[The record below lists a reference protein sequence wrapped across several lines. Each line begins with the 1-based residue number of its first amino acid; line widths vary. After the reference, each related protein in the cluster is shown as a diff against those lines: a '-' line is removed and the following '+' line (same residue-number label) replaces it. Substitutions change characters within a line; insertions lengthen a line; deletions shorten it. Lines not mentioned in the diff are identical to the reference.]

1 MATVCELQ
9 RGFVCEQ
16 DDLSGVAIDMRSIRL
31 IYVLVFTMV
40 AFAGVGLSLEN
51 PSVGNP
57 VGSGTVPP
65 TAYQPGLVKSA
76 SPINTSGNL
85 VVTGNV
91 ANGMQFRGVVPYN
104 SPTSFYAPAS
114 SLQHTSAALDSFL
127 RDSAGS
133 QNFGTSSGG
142 LTPYYSPA
150 WTVTTTQP
158 GGRGAVT
165 TGDSGAN
172 SFAGTNLPGAQ
183 TGYYRPGYNSQI
195 EKRPFSMSREDL
207 EKLVETDVTKYP
219 QGGETDSQS
228 QDEFWRNM
236 GVKIAR
242 KEEAT
247 DITDKTGQGQATSS
261 EPSLEKLLGG
271 NTQGLQGSK
280 NKQRVDK
287 GKLTGQPGEL
297 PKTGQVVDIYEQM
310 KGRLGKTIELPLSEG
325 VPATK
330 RAEANESTISR
341 PGVTQ
346 AEFEN
351 AYKSFAVLSD
361 DRFNQHIRA
370 AEGFMK
376 QGRFY
381 RAADAYTLA
390 SIYKPNDP
398 LGYAGK
404 SVALFASG
412 EYLSSSLFLA
422 RALEIFPEY
431 AKVKIDLVGMIGD
444 KDTVENRI
452 LEARDWMD
460 KSDSGE
466 LEFLLSYIY
475 YQMDR
480 LEFAKQ
486 SIEAA
491 AKKMPDSPAVA
502 AMKKAIDERLAKP

>member
-1 MATVCELQ
+1 MGRRNIICVSALI
-9 RGFVCEQ
+9 
-16 DDLSGVAIDMRSIRL
+16 VA
-31 IYVLVFTMV
+31 VFC
-40 AFAGVGLSLEN
+40 GVGLCLEN

-65 TAYQPGLVKSA
+65 TAYKSGLIPSA
-76 SPINTSGNL
+76 NPINTSGNL
-85 VVTGNV
+85 VITGNV
-91 ANGMQFRGVVPYN
+91 ANGMQFRGVVPYD

-114 SLQHTSAALDSFL
+114 SLQHTSGGLDSFL
-127 RDSAGS
+127 SNSAGS
-133 QNFGTSSGG
+133 QDFGQHSSG
-142 LTPYYSPA
+142 LTPYYSPT

-158 GGRGAVT
+158 GTSGVVT
-165 TGDSGAN
+165 TGGSGSN
-172 SFAGTNLPGAQ
+172 SFAGTNLPSAQ
-183 TGYYRPGYNSQI
+183 MGYYQSGYNPQI
-195 EKRPFSMSREDL
+195 GRRPLSMSQQDL
-207 EKLVETDVTKYP
+207 EKLVEADVGKYP
-219 QGGETDSQS
+219 LGGEPGSQS
-228 QDEFWRNM
+228 QEQFWRGM
-236 GVKIAR
+236 GVNIQR
-242 KEEAT
+242 KDETAEGTEKPELAT
-247 DITDKTGQGQATSS
+247 GSKS
-261 EPSLEKLLGG
+261 SLETLLGV
-271 NTQGLQGSK
+271 NTQGLQRLED
-280 NKQRVDK
+280 KQRVDK
-287 GKLTGQPGEL
+287 EELTGQPGGK
-297 PKTGQVVDIYEQM
+297 PKPEQGTDIYEQM
-310 KGRLGKTIELPLSEG
+310 KLRLGKTIELPQS
-325 VPATK
+325 VPTTK
-330 RAEANESTISR
+330 QAEANESTVSR

-346 AEFEN
+346 EEFAK
-351 AYKSFAVLSD
+351 AYKSFAAHND
-361 DRFNQHIRA
+361 DKFNQHIRA
-370 AEGFMK
+370 AEGYMK

-404 SVALFASG
+404 SVALFGSG
-412 EYLSSSLFLA
+412 EYLSSALFLA

-480 LEFAKQ
+480 MEFARQ

-491 AKKMPDSPAVA
+491 VKKMPNSPVVA

>member
-1 MATVCELQ
+1 MGRRNIICVSALI
-9 RGFVCEQ
+9 
-16 DDLSGVAIDMRSIRL
+16 VA
-31 IYVLVFTMV
+31 VFC
-40 AFAGVGLSLEN
+40 GVGLCLEN

-65 TAYQPGLVKSA
+65 TAYRPGLVKSQN
-76 SPINTSGNL
+76 PIDMSGNL
-85 VVTGNV
+85 VMTGNV

-114 SLQHTSAALDSFL
+114 SLQRTSGGMDSFL
-127 RDSAGS
+127 RNTVGTQD
-133 QNFGTSSGG
+133 FRTSSGG
-142 LTPYYSPA
+142 LTPYYSPT

-158 GGRGAVT
+158 GEQGVVT
-165 TGDSGAN
+165 TGGSGTN
-172 SFAGTNLPGAQ
+172 SFAGTNLPGPQ
-183 TGYYRPGYNSQI
+183 MGYYRPAYNTQI
-195 EKRPFSMSREDL
+195 NKRPLSMSQEDL
-207 EKLVETDVTKYP
+207 EKLVDTDVTKYP
-219 QGGETDSQS
+219 KGGEADSQS
-228 QDEFWRNM
+228 QDQFWRDM
-236 GVKIAR
+236 GVKIER
-242 KEEAT
+242 KEEAAN
-247 DITDKTGQGQATSS
+247 ITKPGPEQATNS
-261 EPSLEKLLGG
+261 EPSLEKLLGD
-271 NTQGLQGSK
+271 NTQGLQRSK
-280 NKQRVDK
+280 DKQRVDK
-287 GKLTGQPGEL
+287 VDKKKESLTSPLGEETQK
-297 PKTGQVVDIYEQM
+297 PGQVADMYEQM
-310 KGRLGKTIELPLSEG
+310 KGRLGKTIELPKSEG
-325 VPATK
+325 VSATK
-330 RAEANESTISR
+330 RAEANESTASG

-346 AEFEN
+346 AEFEK
-351 AYKSFAVLSD
+351 AYKSFAVLSND
-361 DRFNQHIRA
+361 KFNQHIRA
-370 AEGFMK
+370 AEGYMK
-376 QGRFY
+376 EGRFY

-390 SIYKPNDP
+390 SIYKPKDP

-480 LEFAKQ
+480 LEFARQ
-486 SIEAA
+486 SIETA

>member
-1 MATVCELQ
+1 MN
-9 RGFVCEQ
+9 
-16 DDLSGVAIDMRSIRL
+16 LSGVAINMRSIRL
-31 IYVLVFTMV
+31 MYVLVFTLV

-57 VGSGTVPP
+57 VVGSGTVPP
-65 TAYQPGLVKSA
+65 TAYTPGLVH
-76 SPINTSGNL
+76 SPNPMDMSGNL
-85 VVTGNV
+85 VITGNV

-104 SPTSFYAPAS
+104 SPTSFYAPAG
-114 SLQHTSAALDSFL
+114 SLWRTSAGLDSFL
-127 RDSAGS
+127 RDTAGS
-133 QNFGTSSGG
+133 QNFGPGSGG
-142 LTPYYSPA
+142 LTPYYSPT
-150 WTVTTTQP
+150 WTVTTTRP
-158 GGRGAVT
+158 GEQGVVT
-165 TGDSGAN
+165 TGGSGIN
-172 SFAGTNLPGAQ
+172 SFTGTNLPNAQ
-183 TGYYRPGYNSQI
+183 TGYYLPGYNSQI
-195 EKRPFSMSREDL
+195 NKRPLSLSQEDL

-219 QGGETDSQS
+219 KETEADSQL
-228 QDEFWRNM
+228 QDQFWRDM
-236 GVKIAR
+236 GVKIDR
-242 KEEAT
+242 KEEAANT
-247 DITDKTGQGQATSS
+247 TNKTEQATGS
-261 EPSLEKLLGG
+261 EPSLEKLLGE
-271 NTQGLQGSK
+271 NTQGFQRPQD
-280 NKQRVDK
+280 KQRVDK
-287 GKLTGQPGEL
+287 EGLTGRPGEI
-297 PKTGQVVDIYEQM
+297 PKTEQVADIYEQM
-310 KGRLGKTIELPLSEG
+310 KGRLGKTIELPKGEG
-325 VPATK
+325 ISATK
-330 RAEANESTISR
+330 QAEANESTVSVSK
-341 PGVTQ
+341 PGVTP
-346 AEFEN
+346 AEFAK
-351 AYKSFAVLSD
+351 AYKSFAILSD
-361 DRFNQHIRA
+361 DRFNQHMRA

-431 AKVKIDLVGMIGD
+431 AKAKIDLVGMIGD

-466 LEFLLSYIY
+466 MEFLLSYIY

>member
-1 MATVCELQ
+1 
-9 RGFVCEQ
+9 
-16 DDLSGVAIDMRSIRL
+16 MRRL
-31 IYVLVFTMV
+31 GNMLAFIVF
-40 AFAGVGLSLEN
+40 AFAQAGLALEN

-76 SPINTSGNL
+76 NPIDTSGNL
-85 VVTGNV
+85 VITGNV

-104 SPTSFYAPAS
+104 SPTSFYASPG
-114 SLQHTSAALDSFL
+114 SLQRTSAGIDSFL
-127 RDSAGS
+127 RNSAGS
-133 QNFGTSSGG
+133 QNFGSSSGG
-142 LTPYYSPA
+142 LTPYYSPT

-158 GGRGAVT
+158 GVQGVVT
-165 TGDSGAN
+165 TGASATN
-172 SFAGTNLPGAQ
+172 TFAGTNLPNAQ
-183 TGYYRPGYNSQI
+183 TGYLRPGYNSQI
-195 EKRPFSMSREDL
+195 DKRPLSMNQADL

-219 QGGETDSQS
+219 KGSEADSQS
-228 QDEFWRNM
+228 QNQFWRDM
-236 GVKIAR
+236 GVKIDR
-242 KEEAT
+242 KEEAADT
-247 DITDKTGQGQATSS
+247 ADKPGPEQATNS
-261 EPSLEKLLGG
+261 EQSLEKLLGG
-271 NTQGLQGSK
+271 NAQGLQRSK
-280 NKQRVDK
+280 DKQQVDK
-287 GKLTGQPGEL
+287 KEELKKQLGEA
-297 PKTGQVVDIYEQM
+297 PKTEEQVVDIYEQM
-310 KGRLGKTIELPLSEG
+310 KGRLGKTIELPQDKG
-325 VPATK
+325 VSATK
-330 RAEANESTISR
+330 KAEVNESTVSR
-341 PGVTQ
+341 PGATQ
-346 AEFEN
+346 AEFDK
-351 AYKSFAVLSD
+351 AYKSFAILSD

-390 SIYKPNDP
+390 SIYKPKDP

-444 KDTVENRI
+444 KDTIENRI

-460 KSDSGE
+460 KTDSGE

-480 LEFAKQ
+480 LEFARQ
-486 SIEAA
+486 SIDTAT
-491 AKKMPDSPAVA
+491 KKMPDSPAVA
-502 AMKKAIDERLAKP
+502 AMKKAIDERLAKQ

>member
-1 MATVCELQ
+1 MGRRNT
-9 RGFVCEQ
+9 
-16 DDLSGVAIDMRSIRL
+16 
-31 IYVLVFTMV
+31 IYVSGLIVAVFC
-40 AFAGVGLSLEN
+40 GIGLCLEN

-57 VGSGTVPP
+57 IGPGTVPP
-65 TAYQPGLVKSA
+65 TAYKSGLTPSVN
-76 SPINTSGNL
+76 PINTSGNL

-104 SPTSFYAPAS
+104 SPTSFWAPAS
-114 SLQHTSAALDSFL
+114 SLQHTSGGIDTFL
-127 RDSAGS
+127 SNSAGS
-133 QNFGTSSGG
+133 QNLGTSSGG

-158 GGRGAVT
+158 GGSGVVT
-165 TGDSGAN
+165 TGGSGSN
-172 SFAGTNLPGAQ
+172 SFAGTNLPSAQ
-183 TGYYRPGYNSQI
+183 TGYYRTGYNSQI
-195 EKRPFSMSREDL
+195 DRRPLSMSQQDL
-207 EKLVETDVTKYP
+207 EKLVESDTSKYP
-219 QGGETDSQS
+219 TGGEPGSQP
-228 QDEFWRNM
+228 QEQFWRGVGINIQRKEDASNAGAKPKTDNEASLETLL
-236 GVKIAR
+236 GVKAQKVR
-242 KEEAT
+242 
-247 DITDKTGQGQATSS
+247 DGQGKREADKEGLSGHI
-261 EPSLEKLLGG
+261 ENALKPG
-271 NTQGLQGSK
+271 QG
-280 NKQRVDK
+280 
-287 GKLTGQPGEL
+287 T
-297 PKTGQVVDIYEQM
+297 DIYEQM
-310 KGRLGKTIELPLSEG
+310 KIQFGKPLDATQGKPFDSAPLDNARGGQGKPAAKQTETNEPTTS
-325 VPATK
+325 VPKVSATP
-330 RAEANESTISR
+330 E
-341 PGVTQ
+341 
-346 AEFEN
+346 EFAK
-351 AYKSFAVLSD
+351 AYKSFAARSD
-361 DRFNQHIRA
+361 DKFNQHIKA

-404 SVALFASG
+404 SVALFGSG
-412 EYLSSSLFLA
+412 EYLSSALFLA

-466 LEFLLSYIY
+466 LEFLLSYIH

-480 LEFAKQ
+480 LEFARQ

-491 AKKMPDSPAVA
+491 AKKMPNSPAVA

>member
-1 MATVCELQ
+1 
-9 RGFVCEQ
+9 
-16 DDLSGVAIDMRSIRL
+16 MRSIRL
-31 IYVLVFTMV
+31 IYVLVFIV
-40 AFAGVGLSLEN
+40 GAFAGVGLSLEN

-65 TAYQPGLVKSA
+65 TAYRPGLVKSQN
-76 SPINTSGNL
+76 PIDTSGNL
-85 VVTGNV
+85 VITGNV

-104 SPTSFYAPAS
+104 SPTSFYAPAG
-114 SLQHTSAALDSFL
+114 SLQRTSAGMDSFL
-127 RDSAGS
+127 RNTVGS
-133 QNFGTSSGG
+133 QDFRTSSGG
-142 LTPYYSPA
+142 LTPYYSPT

-158 GGRGAVT
+158 GGEGAVT
-165 TGDSGAN
+165 TGGSGTN
-172 SFAGTNLPGAQ
+172 SYAGTNLPNAQ
-183 TGYYRPGYNSQI
+183 TGYYQPGYNSQI
-195 EKRPFSMSREDL
+195 NKRPLSMSQEDL
-207 EKLVETDVTKYP
+207 EKLIETDVTKYP
-219 QGGETDSQS
+219 KGGESDLQS
-228 QDEFWRNM
+228 QDQFWRDM
-236 GVKIAR
+236 GVKIER
-242 KEEAT
+242 KEEAANT
-247 DITDKTGQGQATSS
+247 TDKTGPEQATNSD
-261 EPSLEKLLGG
+261 PSLEKLLGG
-271 NTQGLQGSK
+271 NTQGLQRSK
-280 NKQRVDK
+280 DKQRVDK
-287 GKLTGQPGEL
+287 KEKLASRPGETL
-297 PKTGQVVDIYEQM
+297 KPEQGADIYEQM
-310 KGRLGKTIELPLSEG
+310 RGRLGKTIELPQSEG

-330 RAEANESTISR
+330 RAEANESTDSR

-346 AEFEN
+346 EEFAK

-370 AEGFMK
+370 AEDFMK

-460 KSDSGE
+460 KSNSGE

>member
-1 MATVCELQ
+1 MNLP
-9 RGFVCEQ
+9 
-16 DDLSGVAIDMRSIRL
+16 GVAVNMRSIRL
-31 IYVLVFTMV
+31 VYVLVFTLV
-40 AFAGVGLSLEN
+40 AFGGVGLSLEN
-51 PSVGNP
+51 PSIGNP

-65 TAYQPGLVKSA
+65 TAYQPGLVH
-76 SPINTSGNL
+76 SPNPIDMSGNL
-85 VVTGNV
+85 VITGNV

-104 SPTSFYAPAS
+104 SPTSFYAPAG
-114 SLQHTSAALDSFL
+114 SLWRTSAGLDSFL
-127 RDSAGS
+127 RDTAGS
-133 QNFGTSSGG
+133 QNFGPSSGG
-142 LTPYYSPA
+142 LTPYYSPT

-158 GGRGAVT
+158 GVQGVVT
-165 TGDSGAN
+165 TGGSGAN
-172 SFAGTNLPGAQ
+172 SFAGTNLPNAQ
-183 TGYYRPGYNSQI
+183 TGYYLPGYNSQI
-195 EKRPFSMSREDL
+195 NKRPLSLSQEDL

-219 QGGETDSQS
+219 KGSEADSQL
-228 QDEFWRNM
+228 QDQFWRDM
-236 GVKIAR
+236 GVKIER
-242 KEEAT
+242 KEEAA
-247 DITDKTGQGQATSS
+247 DITDKTGPGQATSS
-261 EPSLEKLLGG
+261 EPSLEELLGG
-271 NTQGLQGSK
+271 NTQGLQRSK
-280 NKQRVDK
+280 DKQRVDK
-287 GKLTGQPGEL
+287 ERLAGQPGET
-297 PKTGQVVDIYEQM
+297 PKTEQVADIYEQM
-310 KGRLGKTIELPLSEG
+310 KGRLGKTIELPKGEG
-325 VPATK
+325 ISATK
-330 RAEANESTISR
+330 QAEANESTVSK
-341 PGVTQ
+341 PGVTP
-346 AEFEN
+346 AEFAK

-361 DRFNQHIRA
+361 DRFNQHMRA

-480 LEFAKQ
+480 LEFARQ

>member
-1 MATVCELQ
+1 M
-9 RGFVCEQ
+9 G
-16 DDLSGVAIDMRSIRL
+16 RL
-31 IYVLVFTMV
+31 GYISVFIVV
-40 AFAGVGLSLEN
+40 AFCGIGLSLEN

-65 TAYQPGLVKSA
+65 TAYKSGLIPSVN
-76 SPINTSGNL
+76 PINTSGNL

-104 SPTSFYAPAS
+104 SPTSFSAPAS
-114 SLQHTSAALDSFL
+114 SLQHTSGGLDTFL
-127 RDSAGS
+127 SNSAGS
-133 QNFGTSSGG
+133 QNFGQHSSG
-142 LTPYYSPA
+142 LTPYYSPT

-158 GGRGAVT
+158 SGSGVVT
-165 TGDSGAN
+165 TGGSGSN
-172 SFAGTNLPGAQ
+172 LFAGTNLPSAQ
-183 TGYYRPGYNSQI
+183 MGYYQSSYNPQIGRRPL
-195 EKRPFSMSREDL
+195 SMSQQDL
-207 EKLVETDVTKYP
+207 EKLVEADIRKYP
-219 QGGETDSQS
+219 LGGEPGSQS
-228 QDEFWRNM
+228 QEQFWRDM
-236 GVKIAR
+236 GVNIQR
-242 KEEAT
+242 KEDASNAAV
-247 DITDKTGQGQATSS
+247 KPVTGS
-261 EPSLEKLLGG
+261 EPSLETLLGVSVKTQNNREG
-271 NTQGLQGSK
+271 QSRPQVDNTL
-280 NKQRVDK
+280 
-287 GKLTGQPGEL
+287 KLGQTPG
-297 PKTGQVVDIYEQM
+297 IYEQM
-310 KGRLGKTIELPLSEG
+310 KIRLGKSIDSVQNVPLDLNSLDNARDRQG
-325 VPATK
+325 KSATNH
-330 RAEANESTISR
+330 AETNEPTASVSKA
-341 PGVTQ
+341 GVTPE
-346 AEFEN
+346 EFAK
-351 AYKSFAVLSD
+351 AYKSFAARSD
-361 DRFNQHIRA
+361 DKFNQHIRA

-376 QGRFY
+376 EGRFY

-404 SVALFASG
+404 SVALFGSG
-412 EYLSSSLFLA
+412 EYLSSALFLA

-431 AKVKIDLVGMIGD
+431 AKVRVDLVGMMGD

-491 AKKMPDSPAVA
+491 AKKMPNSPAVT